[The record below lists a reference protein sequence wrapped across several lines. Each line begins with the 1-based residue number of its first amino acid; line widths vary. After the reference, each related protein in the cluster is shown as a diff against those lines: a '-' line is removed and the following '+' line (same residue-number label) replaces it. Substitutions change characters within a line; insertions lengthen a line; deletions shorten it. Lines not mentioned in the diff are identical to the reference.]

1 MCTRGVARGGAGG
14 GQSPPPP
21 KFGRSVNP
29 IQTRAG
35 GRLCPSHY
43 CQPPGFKKL
52 STPLCTVQRIQFHKS
67 FLRLLWI
74 FNFFF
79 RLVDVCKSFFHF
91 PISKYVLPST
101 LALPPCRCK
110 FASVSI
116 KKWLLSSSNIRQKKL
131 AIWCGFLGRKIL
143 WSLLQN
149 ISSSKH
155 SVLYHIS
162 QNKKDALKLH
172 VTIKSDSCHKTF
184 VSSNCTYISTIVVSY
199 L

>member
-1 MCTRGVARGGAGG
+1 M
-14 GQSPPPP
+14 
-21 KFGRSVNP
+21 
-29 IQTRAG
+29 
-35 GRLCPSHY
+35 
-43 CQPPGFKKL
+43 
-52 STPLCTVQRIQFHKS
+52 PLTLLPAPRIQKAIYTSVHGATNTISQKFS
-67 FLRLLWI
+67 QASLNFQL
-74 FNFFF
+74 FFF

>member
-1 MCTRGVARGGAGG
+1 M
-14 GQSPPPP
+14 
-21 KFGRSVNP
+21 
-29 IQTRAG
+29 
-35 GRLCPSHY
+35 
-43 CQPPGFKKL
+43 
-52 STPLCTVQRIQFHKS
+52 CTVQRIQFHKS

-79 RLVDVCKSFFHF
+79 RLVDVCKRFFFHS

-101 LALPPCRCK
+101 FSSTAMPMQVCIS
-110 FASVSI
+110 FN
-116 KKWLLSSSNIRQKKL
+116 KKKLLSSSNIRQKKL

-172 VTIKSDSCHKTF
+172 EMF
-184 VSSNCTYISTIVVSY
+184 VSSNCNYISTIVVSH